1 MSNVEAMRN
10 LYPAGSTKAR
20 FFVLPSAKLP
30 QTSAKG
36 LANLRNIVCSVI
48 NVNKQFADL
57 TDMKPWTI
65 VAAVQDVVV
74 LNKLRASVVQIYS
87 LDGAFFVGR
96 YDVLSGLVCT
106 FGLFRLWFPGSQKA

>member
-20 FFVLPSAKLP
+20 FFVLSSAKLL

-48 NVNKQFADL
+48 SVNKQFADL